1 MAWSRYLKRGWW
13 DEERSREIQSY
24 LEIETEEN
32 LSKGM
37 SPDEA
42 QSAAYRKFGN
52 VTMIR
57 EEIYHMNTL
66 GFVETL
72 WRDARHAWRRLC
84 ASPIFALFTAFTLA
98 LGIGATT
105 AVYSIVRGVLGP
117 TPGVA
122 RIESIVNVYHFPH
135 GSVPMIAMSY
145 GDYLDFHARQTT
157 LQEVTAWCFFR
168 QAFVANGQAETA
180 FGEAVG
186 GEYFQLL
193 GVIAERGR
201 TLQPADDKP
210 GAPPVVVISHGV
222 WQRLFGG
229 APDIVGRMVKMNG
242 HNFEIVGVAPLA
254 FSGLFNN
261 GLVPSAIWAPLAS
274 VPLLNIG
281 DTLDPNE
288 RSHRWLMVKG
298 RLKPGRTLSEVAAEV
313 TSIAKQLDAAYPIG
327 EDIDRRSRMS
337 YSFSRPWAVRRAVDV
352 HVNEAADI
360 VVGPMAWTIMGAL
373 ILVLL
378 VACTNIANLMLARG
392 AARRHELAVR
402 LALGAPR
409 WRLVREILVESTI
422 LAGAGGIA
430 GLGIARWLLFMLG
443 NDLAV
448 GTNISLHLA
457 PRLDPWIIAMSAA
470 ATLLTLVVTGLVPA
484 LQSTR
489 ADLRTALATDGSHTM
504 HWRWRGRRILIST
517 QVAVSVILLSLTAL
531 CTSQLWQQ
539 SRLNSGID
547 LEHLALAQVDFAMQ
561 GYEEA
566 RVRQIVDATLGQM
579 ALRPGVDAVSA
590 SSGLPI
596 GIGVITP
603 GCTVRALGDSRPCSA
618 ELVAGTPGIFRTLGV
633 TIRRGRVFNETDTQ
647 SATRVVVISE
657 STAKA
662 LFDTAEVVGRRLEL
676 KRIRWVGES
685 EHPTETMTIVGVA
698 ADTDARLAGQ
708 RDHGAV
714 YLPFAQHYEGRLVL
728 AVRTS
733 GDPGNLVGVLRQALR
748 SVDPGVAVTQAGTGL
763 AVAGPSNVFLQV
775 TAGLAG
781 VLGSFALVLALAGLY
796 GVLSHIVARRTWEIG
811 VRVALGADRT
821 KIMGMVLRDGLV
833 PVGCGIGA
841 GLMAGI
847 MARMLLRPFF
857 VQLLPALDP
866 GVLTVVPA
874 LMLLAG
880 IVACYLP
887 ARRAARVDPNIA
899 LREL

>member
-1 MAWSRYLKRGWW
+1 
-13 DEERSREIQSY
+13 
-24 LEIETEEN
+24 
-32 LSKGM
+32 M

-42 QSAAYRKFGN
+42 RSAAYRKFGN
-52 VTMIR
+52 VTMVR

-72 WRDARHAWRRLC
+72 WRDVRHAWRRLC
-84 ASPIFALFTAFTLA
+84 ATPVFALFTALTLA

-122 RIESIVNVYHFPH
+122 HIESIVNVYHTPR
-135 GSVPMIAMSY
+135 GSVPMVAMSY
-145 GDYLDFHARQTT
+145 GDYLDFRARQTT

-193 GVIAERGR
+193 GVIAEMGR
-201 TLQPADDKP
+201 TLQPADDRP

-229 APDIVGRMVKMNG
+229 APDIVGRLIKMNG
-242 HNFEIVGVAPLA
+242 HNYEIVGVAPVA
-254 FSGLFNN
+254 FNGLFNN
-261 GLVPSAIWAPLAS
+261 GMVPSAMWVPLAS
-274 VPLLNIG
+274 VPLLPKEALG
-281 DTLDPNE
+281 YTLDPNQ

-298 RLKPGRTLSEVAAEV
+298 RLKPGRILSEVAAEV

-327 EDIDRRSRMS
+327 QDLDRRYRMP
-337 YSFSRPWAVRRAVDV
+337 YAISRPWAVRRAVDV
-352 HVNEAADI
+352 HVNETADV
-360 VVGPMAWTIMGAL
+360 VVGPMAWTIMGAAV
-373 ILVLL
+373 LVLL

-422 LAGAGGIA
+422 LASAGGIA
-430 GLGIARWLLFMLG
+430 GLGIARWLLFILG

-448 GTNISLHLA
+448 GTNISLHLV
-457 PRLDPWIIAMSAA
+457 PQLDPWVIAMSAA

-489 ADLRTALATDGSHTM
+489 ADLRAALATDGSHTA
-504 HWRWRGRRILIST
+504 HSRWRGRRILISA

-539 SRLNSGID
+539 SRLDSGID

-566 RVRQIVDATLGQM
+566 RVRQIVDATLRQM
-579 ALRPGVDAVSA
+579 ARRPGVDAVAA
-590 SSGLPI
+590 SSGLPV
-596 GIGVITP
+596 GLGVTTP
-603 GCTVRALGDSRPCSA
+603 GCVVRTLDESRRSGA
-618 ELVAGTPGIFRTLGV
+618 ELVAATPGIFKTLGV
-633 TIRRGRVFNETDTQ
+633 AIRRGRAFNETDTQ
-647 SATRVVVISE
+647 SASPVIVVNEV
-657 STAKA
+657 TARA
-662 LFDTAEVVGRRLEL
+662 LFDTPDVLGRRLGL
-676 KRIRWVGES
+676 KRAQWVGES
-685 EHPTETMTIVGVA
+685 EHPVETMTIVGVA
-698 ADTDARLAGQ
+698 ADSDAGSVGR
-708 RDHGAV
+708 RDRGVV
-714 YLPFAQHYEGRLVL
+714 YLPFAQHYEGRLIL
-728 AVRTS
+728 AARAS
-733 GDPGNLVGVLRQALR
+733 GDPRNLIGALRQALR

-763 AVAGPSNVFLQV
+763 AVAGPSSVFLQV

-781 VLGSFALVLALAGLY
+781 VLGSLALVLALAGLY
-796 GVLSHIVARRTWEIG
+796 GVLSHVVARRTWEIG
-811 VRVALGADRT
+811 VRVALGAGRM
-821 KIMGMVLRDGLV
+821 KILGMVLRDGLV

-847 MARMLLRPFF
+847 MARMLLRLFF
-857 VQLLPALDP
+857 IQLLPALDP
-866 GVLTVVPA
+866 GVLTVVPV

-899 LREL
+899 LKEL